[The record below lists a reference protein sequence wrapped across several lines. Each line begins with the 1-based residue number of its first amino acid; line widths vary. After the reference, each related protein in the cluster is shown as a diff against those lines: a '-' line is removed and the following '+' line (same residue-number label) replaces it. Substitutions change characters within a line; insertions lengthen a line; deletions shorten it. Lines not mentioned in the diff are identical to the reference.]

1 MSNKYN
7 QYYRQQKSNV
17 NPAKNPEDEIKQDL
31 DNASAEDE
39 QQSNGVI
46 NPEDTELDNE
56 PQQSPDD
63 AGSTPE
69 PPAEPIDGRVTDCL
83 KLNVRKEPSL
93 EAGIL
98 CEVPLNAKL
107 AIIPETSNEEWYN
120 VVTETGVSGFCMAK
134 YVNVN

>member
-1 MSNKYN
+1 MSKYN
-7 QYYRQQKSNV
+7 NYYKQQKSEDHL
-17 NPAKNPEDEIKQDL
+17 AKNPEDETKQDL
-31 DNASAEDE
+31 DNASAEDK

-46 NPEDTELDNE
+46 NPDDTQLDNE
-56 PQQSPDD
+56 NQQSPDD

-69 PPAEPIDGRVTDCL
+69 PPAEPIDGCVTDCL

-134 YVNVN
+134 YVKIN